1 MATAQATLTNSVGT
15 DALMRAFAQWIDAL
29 IIAGGWTYSGDSGQA
44 DLTALVAQTHSA
56 TFQSAGYKIYAMG
69 DAIQATKPVVMKVE
83 YGRQTYNGGTAGP
96 ALAITLGTGTNGSG
110 TITGTLLNRFSIFM
124 NNADGVGYTCQG
136 SAGAARLVFA
146 LFVNS
151 TTPLYFGI
159 ERRKNSDLSDA
170 DTGIAVMCG
179 EMNPNVGANHTSRC
193 IPFSGTVPPSESGYQ
208 TLLTTSNPSTF
219 NNSVGFGLIYPM
231 MGITPDPPGL
241 NAVIRQSSDFTNY
254 LTASVDINGTSHTF
268 VDCGAA
274 INSLRANR
282 TDWGN
287 RLMIRYE

>member
-1 MATAQATLTNSVGT
+1 MATAQTTLTNSVST

-29 IIAGGWTYSGDSGQA
+29 ITSGGWTYSGDSGQA
-44 DLTALVAQTHSA
+44 DLTTLVAQSNSN

-69 DAIQATKPVVMKVE
+69 DAIQATKPVYMKVE
-83 YGRQTYNGGTAGP
+83 YGRQTYNGNTAGP
-96 ALAITLGTGTNGSG
+96 ALAITIGTGTNGSG
-110 TITGTLLNRFSIFM
+110 TITGTLLHGFSIFM
-124 NNADGVGYTCQG
+124 NSANGVGYTCQG

-151 TTPLYFGI
+151 NFPLYFGI

-170 DTGIAVMCG
+170 DTGIVVMCG
-179 EMNPNVGANHTSRC
+179 EMNNSAGNNHTSRC

-208 TLLTTSNPSTF
+208 TLLTSNNPSTF
-219 NNSVGFGLIYPM
+219 NNGVGFGLIYPM
-231 MGITPDPPGL
+231 MGFTPDPPGL

-268 VDCGAA
+268 IDCGTA
-274 INSLRANR
+274 INNLRANR
-282 TDWGN
+282 TDSGT